1 MAERQAAHRHEI
13 EAKAVQGKLAA
24 ERLGQILAF
33 LVAMTAVGG
42 GIWLI
47 SQDRNIQGLASIIGA
62 LGMLTGTFVFGRYR
76 DAKERQEKRA
86 ELASQQMALPYD
98 SQDR

>member
-13 EAKAVQGKLAA
+13 EAKAVDGKLAA

-33 LVAMTAVGG
+33 LVAITAVGG
-42 GIWLI
+42 GVWLI
-47 SQDRNIQGLASIIGA
+47 SQGRDTQGLAAIIGA

>member
-1 MAERQAAHRHEI
+1 MAERQAAHRQEL

-47 SQDRNIQGLASIIGA
+47 AQDKNIQGLAAIIGA

-86 ELASQQMALPYD
+86 ELASQRMPLPHD
-98 SQDR
+98 SQER